1 MHHAPAPAQVEFQF
15 FYRFDNFIGRRHVS
29 SLTVSKVNPKISGV
43 RVSFI
48 FGLSWFIPGL
58 HCACL
63 LKYGGGRNMMYRIS
77 GTLAS
82 DILAFI
88 SRKKEFGLD
97 IESVGIK

>member
-1 MHHAPAPAQVEFQF
+1 
-15 FYRFDNFIGRRHVS
+15 
-29 SLTVSKVNPKISGV
+29 
-43 RVSFI
+43 
-48 FGLSWFIPGL
+48 
-58 HCACL
+58 
-63 LKYGGGRNMMYRIS
+63 MMYRIS